1 MCSLGKCISIDQR
14 CIALN
19 TPKKWIGENRDASQ
33 VTNRRRVHTIGAGSS
48 NIPTNIISFTAPC
61 ETNVVRTALMRTR
74 AGGSVVPRKVTH
86 NYPHASIW

>member
-1 MCSLGKCISIDQR
+1 MTCSLKLCTFDQR

-33 VTNRRRVHTIGAGSS
+33 VTNRRRVYTIGSGSA
-48 NIPTNIISFTAPC
+48 NISPNTISFTAPN
-61 ETNVVRTALMRTR
+61 EVNVVRNALMRTR

-86 NYPHASIW
+86 NYPCASIW